1 MKSVEG
7 SQLEPSSNALEV
19 LNNLSDDPTSI
30 VFVVSSESKRQL
42 HKWYHKKA
50 PKLGL
55 AAENGA
61 FWRWTQ
67 LGKGLDD
74 WNSLVELD
82 DFTWIKQVRQIMN
95 GYVQKTD
102 GSYFE

>member
-1 MKSVEG
+1 M
-7 SQLEPSSNALEV
+7 
-19 LNNLSDDPTSI
+19 
-30 VFVVSSESKRQL
+30 

-67 LGKGLDD
+67 LGKGQDD

-82 DFTWIKQVRQIMN
+82 DFTWIKQVRHIMN

-102 GSYFE
+102 GSYFEQKETSINWNYKNCDRDLGKIQANQLKA